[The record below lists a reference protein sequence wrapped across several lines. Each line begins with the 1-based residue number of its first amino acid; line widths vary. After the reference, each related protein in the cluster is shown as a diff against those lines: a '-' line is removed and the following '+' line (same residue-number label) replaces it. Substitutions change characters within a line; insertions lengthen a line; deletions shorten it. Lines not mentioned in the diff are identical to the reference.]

1 MDYMIFGGGY
11 LVKKYYLTSL
21 GGKLLSIWLFIIAIS
36 ITILLFIFFSQ
47 IEAIAIVFSTFFTI
61 FALLGIYL
69 CFNNSITIN
78 YKTNELIVTTFKKK
92 KFALQNV
99 YKIIVSTKNSIN
111 PKKYCNII
119 FFFKDNQTYFISGFL
134 SVFKYKDVEKSQK
147 LVNEIIKELN
157 LI

>member
-1 MDYMIFGGGY
+1 MEFIIFGGGY
-11 LVKKYYLTSL
+11 LVKKYYLTSI
-21 GGKLLSIWLFIIAIS
+21 GGKLLSIWLFIIAFAT
-36 ITILLFIFFSQ
+36 TIFLFIFSSQ
-47 IEAIAIVFSTFFTI
+47 VETITIAFSTFFTI
-61 FALLGIYL
+61 FALFGIFL
-69 CFNNSITIN
+69 CFNNTITIN
-78 YKTNELIVTTFKKK
+78 YKTNELVVTTFKKK
-92 KFALQNV
+92 KFALQNI

-147 LVNEIIKELN
+147 LVDEIIEELN